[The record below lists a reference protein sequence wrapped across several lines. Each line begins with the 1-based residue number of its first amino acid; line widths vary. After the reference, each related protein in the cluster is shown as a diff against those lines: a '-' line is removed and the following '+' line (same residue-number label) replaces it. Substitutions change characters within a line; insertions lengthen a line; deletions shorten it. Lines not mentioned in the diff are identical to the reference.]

1 MKNVELQTYIEYL
14 KNYDGPEVTFMEV
27 CGSHTAAIAKSGI
40 ARVIS
45 PKIHLVSGPGCPVCV
60 SPSGYVDRLIELAK
74 TPDTTVCTFGDL
86 LRIPG
91 TQYSLNEAKGQGASV
106 EMVYSPM
113 DVIALAKEHPDHTY
127 VFGAVGF
134 ETTVPVYTVLLDEIV
149 KERISNIRLLTA
161 LKVMP
166 PVIGWLCDNGAH
178 IDGFIAPGHVSVIT
192 GSKHF
197 EALSRQ
203 YNIPFAVTGFSPKEL
218 VLGIYGLLRMW
229 EQKEEL
235 LAKGDSLT
243 KNFYPSVVTT
253 EGNTIAQAKVEQY
266 FEPGPAVWRGMGEI
280 ADSGLYLRD
289 EYAAYDAGSR
299 GLDED
304 HKINKACR
312 CDQVLMG
319 KISSYECPLFGK
331 VCTPLTPQGA
341 CMVSSEGSC
350 YQRYLNR

>member
-1 MKNVELQTYIEYL
+1 MGIETYIEYL
-14 KNYDGPEVTFMEV
+14 KNYDGPDVTFMEV

-40 ARVIS
+40 TRVIS
-45 PKIHLVSGPGCPVCV
+45 DKIHLVSGPGCPVCV
-60 SPSGYVDRLIELAK
+60 SPSGYVDKLIALAMEQ
-74 TPDTTVCTFGDL
+74 DTTVCTFGDL

-91 TQYSLNEAKGQGASV
+91 TKSSLNEAKGQGASV

-113 DVIALAKEHPDHTY
+113 DVVALAKEHPTHRY

-134 ETTVPVYTVLLDEIV
+134 ETTIPVYTVLLEQL
-149 KERISNIRLLTA
+149 EAENIENVQILTA

-197 EALSRQ
+197 EALSRK
-203 YNIPFAVTGFSPKEL
+203 YETPFAVTGFSPKEL
-218 VLGIYGLLRMW
+218 VVGIYGLLRMW
-229 EQKEEL
+229 EQKDRL
-235 LAKGDSLT
+235 LAEGESLT
-243 KNFYPSVVTT
+243 GNYYPSVVTA
-253 EGNTIAQAKVEQY
+253 EGNTIAQEKVAK
-266 FEPGPAVWRGMGEI
+266 FFAPGPAVWRGMGEI
-280 ADSGLYLRD
+280 ADSGLYLR
-289 EYAAYDAGSR
+289 EAYRKYDAGSF

-304 HKINKACR
+304 NKINKACR

-331 VCTPLTPQGA
+331 VCTPLSPQGA

>member
-1 MKNVELQTYIEYL
+1 MKNVELQTYIDYL
-14 KNYDGPEVTFMEV
+14 KNYDGEEVTFMEV

-40 ARVIS
+40 HQIIS
-45 PKIHLVSGPGCPVCV
+45 KKIHLVSGPGCPVCV
-60 SPSGYVDRLIELAK
+60 SPSGYVDRLIALALEEH
-74 TPDTTVCTFGDL
+74 TCVCTFGDL

-91 TQYSLNEAKGQGASV
+91 TSMSLNEAKGQGARV

-113 DVIALAKEHPDHTY
+113 DVIALALEHPETTY

-134 ETTVPVYTVLLDEIV
+134 ETTIPVYTVLLDEMEAKQIT
-149 KERISNIRLLTA
+149 NIRLLTA

-166 PVIGWLCDNGAH
+166 PVIGWLCDNGAN

-197 EALSRQ
+197 ESLSKQ
-203 YNIPFAVTGFSPKEL
+203 YGIPFAVTGFSPKEL
-218 VLGIYGLLRMW
+218 VVGIYGLLRMW
-229 EQKEEL
+229 EQRKER
-235 LAKGDSLT
+235 LAAGESLT
-243 KNFYPSVVTT
+243 RNFYPSVVTP
-253 EGNTIAQAKVEQY
+253 EGNVIAQQKVAKY

-280 ADSGLYLRD
+280 ADSGLYLR
-289 EYAAYDAGSR
+289 EAYGAYDAGSR

-304 HKINKACR
+304 NKINKACR

-319 KISSYECPLFGK
+319 KISSYDCPLFGK

>member
-1 MKNVELQTYIEYL
+1 MGIETYIDYL
-14 KNYDGPEVTFMEV
+14 KNYDGPDVTFMEV

-40 ARVIS
+40 TKVIS

-60 SPSGYVDRLIELAK
+60 SPSGYVDRLIALARQ
-74 TPDTTVCTFGDL
+74 PETTVCTFGDL

-91 TQYSLNEAKGQGASV
+91 TSESLNEAKGSGASV

-113 DVIALAKEHPDHTY
+113 DVIALAKEHPDQTY

-134 ETTVPVYTVLLDEIV
+134 ETTVPVYTVLMEQVESEGIT
-149 KERISNIRLLTA
+149 NIQVLTA

-166 PVIGWLCDNGAH
+166 PVIRWLCDNGAR
-178 IDGFIAPGHVSVIT
+178 IDGFIAPGHVSVIS

-197 EALSRQ
+197 EALSRE
-203 YNIPFAVTGFSPKEL
+203 YGIPFAVTGFSPKEL
-218 VLGIYGLLRMW
+218 VVGIYGLLRMW
-229 EQKEEL
+229 EQRQKL
-235 LAKGDSLT
+235 LAEGESLT
-243 KNFYPSVVTT
+243 KNFYPSVVTHD
-253 EGNTIAQAKVEQY
+253 GNVIAQAKVEKY

-280 ADSGLYLRD
+280 ADSGLYLRK
-289 EYAAYDAGSR
+289 EYAALDAGSR

-319 KISSYECPLFGK
+319 KITSEECPLFGK
-331 VCTPLTPQGA
+331 VCSPLTPQGA

-350 YQRYLNR
+350 YQRFLNR

>member
-1 MKNVELQTYIEYL
+1 
-14 KNYDGPEVTFMEV
+14 
-27 CGSHTAAIAKSGI
+27 
-40 ARVIS
+40 
-45 PKIHLVSGPGCPVCV
+45 
-60 SPSGYVDRLIELAK
+60 VDRLVALAK
-74 TPDTTVCTFGDL
+74 EPDTTVCTFGDL

-91 TQYSLNEAKGQGASV
+91 TKLSLNEAKGRGASV

-113 DVIALAKEHPDHTY
+113 DVIALAKEHPQHTY

-134 ETTVPVYTVLLDEIV
+134 ETTIPVYTVLLEQMEAEGV
-149 KERISNIRLLTA
+149 ENIRLLTA

-166 PVIGWLCDNGAH
+166 PVIDWLCDNGAQ

-197 EALSRQ
+197 EALAKK
-203 YNIPFAVTGFSPKEL
+203 YEIPFAVTGFSPKEL
-218 VLGIYGLLRMW
+218 VVGIYGLLRMW
-229 EQKEEL
+229 EEKNAI
-235 LAKGDSLT
+235 LARGESLA
-243 KNFYPSVVTT
+243 KNFYPSVVTA
-253 EGNTIAQAKVEQY
+253 EGNEKAQAKVAKY
-266 FEPGPAVWRGMGEI
+266 FAPGPAVWRGMGEI
-280 ADSGLYLRD
+280 ADSGLYLRE
-289 EYAAYDAGSR
+289 EYRKYDAGSF

-304 HKINKACR
+304 NKINKACR

-331 VCTPLTPQGA
+331 VCTPLNPQGA